1 MLVVNNL
8 EYKSFATLAFQR
20 VSVIVSDLVLAG
32 GVVVAASNVKL
43 PMGRN
48 VGHGS
53 EATRNHLGLLVLT
66 NAGLLMVDHIHFQ
79 YNGLLFG
86 ILLLSIARMITENF
100 IQSATY
106 FVILLNMKHIFMYSA
121 PVYFIYLFRSFCFPL
136 LKVR

>member
-1 MLVVNNL
+1 MLEVSNL

-79 YNGLLFG
+79 VLAAFYIDVGCNRKWPDF
-86 ILLLSIARMITENF
+86 E
-100 IQSATY
+100 Y
-106 FVILLNMKHIFMYSA
+106 VKYS
-121 PVYFIYLFRSFCFPL
+121 FL
-136 LKVR
+136 

>member
-1 MLVVNNL
+1 MLEVSNL

-53 EATRNHLGLLVLT
+53 EATRNDLGLLVLT

-79 YNGLLFG
+79 VLAAF
-86 ILLLSIARMITENF
+86 
-100 IQSATY
+100 
-106 FVILLNMKHIFMYSA
+106 HIDVGCNRKWQDFEYVQYS
-121 PVYFIYLFRSFCFPL
+121 FL
-136 LKVR
+136 